1 MKVLSERTSSN
12 ISNNNSLT
20 RLTQRLW
27 DQVFW
32 REDNE
37 LEVLKSVKSLDHR
50 SVSSSVGTCVHA
62 HMPHNVICT
71 NNEDILKVFL
81 QQKRHCATASYSCS
95 AMRTVLSSS
104 TKWRHVFL
112 PQHWP
117 QVAASNWV
125 SWRLGASESKYKEEV
140 GTSLMAQSLRLCV
153 LNAGGPGSIPGQG
166 TRTHMSQL
174 KDLTCC
180 N

>member
-1 MKVLSERTSSN
+1 MWKQGFRVKCIWEILSWQKQATFCYYETSPGFPMVMCIIAHRPERDPFQFHCQRSGMWAILREQGRESSPG
-12 ISNNNSLT
+12 I
-20 RLTQRLW
+20 
-27 DQVFW
+27 DW
-32 REDNE
+32 R
-37 LEVLKSVKSLDHR
+37 KCCKHC
-50 SVSSSVGTCVHA
+50 SS
-62 HMPHNVICT
+62 
-71 NNEDILKVFL
+71 
-81 QQKRHCATASYSCS
+81 
-95 AMRTVLSSS
+95 
-104 TKWRHVFL
+104 RHVFL

-174 KDLTCC
+174 KDPTCC